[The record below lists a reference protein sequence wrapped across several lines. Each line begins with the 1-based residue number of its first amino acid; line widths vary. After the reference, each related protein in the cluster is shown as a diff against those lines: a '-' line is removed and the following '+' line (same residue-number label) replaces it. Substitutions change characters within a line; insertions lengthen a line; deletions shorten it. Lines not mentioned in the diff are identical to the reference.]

1 MDETRACNKLM
12 EPPAYAGIPITDGFL
27 AASEQKRRD
36 KNVSFAAFV
45 AFDLIAIG
53 YDQDIV
59 DLGAVRYENDA
70 EVASFSMLVNPGKA
84 LPPESLESTGIKAAT
99 LARAPG
105 LSEAIQAFDAFLQGA
120 VLLAHSDS
128 YNMWLLRDAY
138 EKVGDALIRP
148 TMDALPRFRRVFKI
162 LHRHYPYPDFLIGD
176 FIAQPREPYRA
187 IESAR
192 LCGGEFIHA
201 FKKLN
206 EVEPLPSEP
215 LTCGT
220 AYHA

>member
-1 MDETRACNKLM
+1 MNETKACNKLM
-12 EPPAYAGIPITDGFL
+12 ERTAYAGIASTDGCM
-27 AASEQKRRD
+27 AVSEFNQRG
-36 KNVSFAAFV
+36 KNAPATAFV
-45 AFDLIAIG
+45 AFDLIAVG

-59 DLGAVRYENDA
+59 DLGAVRYENDV

-84 LPPESLESTGIKAAT
+84 LTPEALEGTGMIAAT
-99 LARAPG
+99 LARASG

-120 VLLAHSDS
+120 VLLAHGDS

-138 EKVGDALIRP
+138 EKVGEALIIP
-148 TMDALPRFRRVFKI
+148 TMDALPRFRRVFRI
-162 LHRHYPYPDFLIGD
+162 LHRHYPYPDFLIAD

-201 FKKLN
+201 LKKLN
-206 EVEPLPSEP
+206 KSR
-215 LTCGT
+215 TFT
-220 AYHA
+220 Q

>member
-1 MDETRACNKLM
+1 MDETKACNKLM
-12 EPPAYAGIPITDGFL
+12 ERIAYAGIASTDGCM
-27 AASEQKRRD
+27 AASEPNQRG
-36 KNVSFAAFV
+36 KNVSATAFV
-45 AFDLIAIG
+45 AFDLIAVG
-53 YDQDIV
+53 YDQDII

-84 LPPESLESTGIKAAT
+84 LAPEALVDTGIKAAT
-99 LARAPG
+99 LARALG

-128 YNMWLLRDAY
+128 YSMWLLRDAY
-138 EKVGDALIRP
+138 EKVGDTLIRP
-148 TMDALPRFRRVFKI
+148 TVDALPRFRRVFGI

-192 LCGGEFIHA
+192 LCGWEFIHA
-201 FKKLN
+201 FEKLN
-206 EVEPLPSEP
+206 ESR
-215 LTCGT
+215 
-220 AYHA
+220 AFIQ